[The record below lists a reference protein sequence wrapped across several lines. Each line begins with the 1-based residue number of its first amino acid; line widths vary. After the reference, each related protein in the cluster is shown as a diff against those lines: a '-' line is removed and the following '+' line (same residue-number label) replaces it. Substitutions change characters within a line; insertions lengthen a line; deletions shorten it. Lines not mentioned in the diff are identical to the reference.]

1 MSGHLSK
8 RKFSNIFFP
17 RDKSKSDRFVIV
29 AMFTLSEKKS
39 KEFTEEES
47 HRSVIFSFLCYKR
60 ICSLR
65 NWRVLSVEG
74 FVR

>member
-1 MSGHLSK
+1 
-8 RKFSNIFFP
+8 
-17 RDKSKSDRFVIV
+17 
-29 AMFTLSEKKS
+29 MFTLSEKKS

-47 HRSVIFSFLCYKR
+47 HRSVIFFFLCSRR

-74 FVR
+74 FVWLRNWCVLAVEGFVH